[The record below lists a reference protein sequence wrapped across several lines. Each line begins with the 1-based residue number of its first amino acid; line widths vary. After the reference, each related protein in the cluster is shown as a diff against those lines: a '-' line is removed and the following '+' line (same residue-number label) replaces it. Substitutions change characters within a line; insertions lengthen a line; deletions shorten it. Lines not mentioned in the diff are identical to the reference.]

1 MKLAVCLSLLLLL
14 VGCAAAPIALNGGDK
29 SLRGKT
35 ISIQVGEGSSF
46 NVMTGGQAMLF
57 GTIGML
63 ASPAR
68 GAKLTKDNNVPDPS
82 IGLADKLAA
91 RLAASYGL
99 TRSSANGDVT
109 LHVNTD
115 YWGMIYFLTDMNN
128 YQIRM
133 FFAVDLTDNKT
144 GLKIASGRCQY
155 HPKYDNTNDAPS
167 WKGLFDDQAVGLK
180 EEIQKAQDFCVGQFM
195 SQTFAK

>member
-1 MKLAVCLSLLLLL
+1 
-14 VGCAAAPIALNGGDK
+14 
-29 SLRGKT
+29 
-35 ISIQVGEGSSF
+35 
-46 NVMTGGQAMLF
+46 MLF
-57 GTIGML
+57 GVAGML

-82 IGLADKLAA
+82 IGLADQLAN

-99 TRSSANGDVT
+99 TRASTNADVT
-109 LHVNTD
+109 LHMNTN

-133 FFAVDLTDNKT
+133 FFDMYLTDNKT
-144 GLKIASGRCQY
+144 GLKIAVGKCQY

-167 WKGLFDDQAVGLK
+167 WDGLFDNQAAGLK
-180 EEIQKAQDFCVGQFM
+180 EEIQKAQDYCVEQFM
-195 SQTFAK
+195 SQTFVR